1 MKKVIKLTESQ
12 LTSLIKRVIREQ
24 GNTYMNT
31 NTLDVNNFEKNMNKP
46 STVDW
51 EAEKKKY
58 VPSKEELNLEK
69 IRKLNLVGK
78 TYQLYNTPNYTE
90 GNQEQMTNLIKITE
104 IKLPLGMG
112 SVLGYKLFLDDLGYK
127 GSFPQKNTGGI
138 SGSKGFQ
145 SVTFTCEHPNELL
158 VVYNSKEYRAENSQ
172 GITANYNK
180 ALTTIIRDTIC

>member
-1 MKKVIKLTESQ
+1 MKKVIRLTESE
-12 LTSLIKRVIREQ
+12 LIGLVKRVIKEQ
-24 GNTYMNT
+24 GSVYMNT
-31 NTLDVNNFEKNMNKP
+31 NTLDVNTFLKNMDKP

-112 SVLGYKLFLDDLGYK
+112 SVLGYKLILDDLGYK
-127 GSFPQKNTGGI
+127 GNDPQKNTEGI
-138 SGSKGFQ
+138 AGSKGFQ
-145 SVTFTCEHPNELL
+145 AVTFTCEHPDKLL
-158 VVYNSKEYRAENSQ
+158 VVYNSKQYRAENSQ

-180 ALTTIIRDTIC
+180 ALTTIIRNTIC